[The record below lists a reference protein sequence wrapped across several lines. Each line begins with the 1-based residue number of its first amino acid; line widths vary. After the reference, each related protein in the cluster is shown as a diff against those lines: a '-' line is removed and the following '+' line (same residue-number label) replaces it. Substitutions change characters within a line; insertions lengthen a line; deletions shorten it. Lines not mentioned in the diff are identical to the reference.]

1 MNFLR
6 ENFNESQ
13 ATRNSYGE
21 ALAELGG
28 DEKIVV
34 LDADLSC
41 STKTASFKK
50 KFPDRFF
57 NVGVAEMNL
66 IGTSAGLSLEG
77 KQVFAST
84 FSAFLTGLPYN
95 TIRQSICINE
105 ANVKL
110 CGTHSGLGVG
120 EDGPTHQMLEDIS
133 LMRGLPNMKVIVP
146 ADDEETKQVIKFL
159 SKEKGAFYVR
169 LTRQNVP
176 KLFNDKYKFE
186 LGKAATLK
194 EGNDLTLI
202 GCGSL
207 VAPCL
212 EAAIELEKEGIHC
225 RVINMSSI
233 KPIDKEAIIK
243 AAKETKAL
251 ITAEDHQ
258 IIGGLG
264 SAVAEVLAENH
275 PKKLLRIGM
284 NDRFGE
290 TGSNKDLYKKFGFT
304 KEGVIEKV
312 KEFYKNLNE

>member
-159 SKEKGAFYVR
+159 SKEKGAF
-169 LTRQNVP
+169 
-176 KLFNDKYKFE
+176 NDKYKFE

-233 KPIDKEAIIK
+233 
-243 AAKETKAL
+243 
-251 ITAEDHQ
+251 
-258 IIGGLG
+258 
-264 SAVAEVLAENH
+264 
-275 PKKLLRIGM
+275 
-284 NDRFGE
+284 
-290 TGSNKDLYKKFGFT
+290 
-304 KEGVIEKV
+304 
-312 KEFYKNLNE
+312 